1 MKYLVTGATSGL
13 GRNAVEALLAQG
25 CAVRATGRDAKVGA
39 ALAAQGAEF
48 VPLELAQA
56 DDARVDA
63 LLRGC
68 DVVWHCAAKSS
79 PWGSAQ
85 AFHAVNVAATERLAH
100 AAARAGVTRFIH
112 ISTPAIYFDFRH
124 HHNVDE
130 RYRAAR
136 FACHYASSKYAAEQ
150 VITDAAQRFP
160 HVTFVILRPRGLF
173 GPHDRVIIPRLLRQL
188 EADRGVLRL
197 PRGGEA
203 LLDLTWVGNVV
214 HAMQL
219 ATRQPGLTSG
229 EAFNITNQQPQR
241 LITMLD
247 HLLRD
252 ELQLQY
258 RVASVP
264 WTLLALVAQGME
276 LRGRLTGEEP
286 RLTRYSAGTVSFD
299 MTLNQ
304 DKAITRLGYR
314 PPVSLEDGVRLT
326 GAWLRARRR

>member
-13 GRNAVEALLAQG
+13 GRNAVETLLAQG
-25 CAVRATGRDAKVGA
+25 CEVRATGRDAKAGA
-39 ALAAQGAEF
+39 ELSALGAEF
-48 VPLELAQA
+48 VPLELTQA
-56 DDARVDA
+56 DEARCDA
-63 LLRGC
+63 LVQGC

-85 AFHAVNVAATERLAH
+85 DFHATNVIATERLAH
-100 AAARAGVTRFIH
+100 AAARVGVLRFIH

-124 HHNVDE
+124 HHDVHE
-130 RYRAAR
+130 HYRAAR
-136 FACHYASSKYAAEQ
+136 FACHYARSKYAAEQ
-150 VITDAAQRFP
+150 AIAAAARRFP
-160 HVTFVILRPRGLF
+160 QMTFVILRPRGLF

-214 HAMQL
+214 HAMHL
-219 ATRQPGLTSG
+219 ATEQPGLTSG
-229 EAFNITNQQPQR
+229 EAFNITNQEPQR
-241 LITMLD
+241 LVAMLD
-247 HLLRD
+247 SLLRQ
-252 ELQLQY
+252 ELGLQY

-264 WTLLALVAQGME
+264 WPLLAIVAQGME
-276 LRGRLTGEEP
+276 LRGRLTGVEP

-304 DKAITRLGYR
+304 EKAITRLGYR
-314 PPVSLEDGVRLT
+314 PQVSLDDGVRLT
-326 GAWLRARRR
+326 GAWLRERRG

>member
-25 CAVRATGRDAKVGA
+25 CAVRATGRDANAGAELA
-39 ALAAQGAEF
+39 ALGAEF

-56 DDARVDA
+56 DDARFDA
-63 LLRGC
+63 LVRGC

-85 AFHAVNVAATERLAH
+85 AFHVVNVAATGRLAL

-130 RYRAAR
+130 HYRAAR
-136 FACHYASSKYAAEQ
+136 FACHYARSKYAAEQ
-150 VITDAAQRFP
+150 AITAAALRFP

-197 PRGGEA
+197 PRG
-203 LLDLTWVGNVV
+203 
-214 HAMQL
+214 
-219 ATRQPGLTSG
+219 
-229 EAFNITNQQPQR
+229 
-241 LITMLD
+241 
-247 HLLRD
+247 
-252 ELQLQY
+252 
-258 RVASVP
+258 
-264 WTLLALVAQGME
+264 
-276 LRGRLTGEEP
+276 
-286 RLTRYSAGTVSFD
+286 
-299 MTLNQ
+299 
-304 DKAITRLGYR
+304 
-314 PPVSLEDGVRLT
+314 
-326 GAWLRARRR
+326 ARRCWISPGSATWCTRCDLPHTSQG

>member
-25 CAVRATGRDAKVGA
+25 CNVRATGRDENVGA
-39 ALAAQGAEF
+39 ELTALGAQF

-56 DDARVDA
+56 DDARCDA
-63 LLRGC
+63 LMQGC
-68 DVVWHCAAKSS
+68 DMVWHCAAKSS

-130 RYRAAR
+130 AYRADR

-150 VITDAAQRFP
+150 VIQAAARQFT
-160 HVTFVILRPRGLF
+160 HVTFIILRPRGLF
-173 GPHDRVIIPRLLRQL
+173 GAHDRVIIPRLLRQL
-188 EADRGVLRL
+188 EADHGVLRL

-214 HAMQL
+214 HAMRL
-219 ATRQPGLTSG
+219 ATDTPGLISG
-229 EAFNITNQQPQR
+229 ETFNITNHEPQR
-241 LITMLD
+241 LVEMLGS
-247 HLLRD
+247 LLGD
-252 ELQLQY
+252 ELQLRY

-264 WTLLALVAQGME
+264 WPLLSLVAQGME
-276 LRGRLTGEEP
+276 IHGHLTGTEP

-299 MTLNQ
+299 MTLSQ
-304 DKAITRLGYR
+304 QKAITRLGYR
-314 PPVSLEDGVRLT
+314 PPVSLAQGVRLT
-326 GAWLRARRR
+326 GAWLRERRG